1 MNGGFTIDSQRIVS
15 LGTLRQEREDRARAF
30 PAEHRFFWQL
40 TLTTLAVGWLGTN
53 IALNIAAYVRSLSDF
68 ARA

>member
-1 MNGGFTIDSQRIVS
+1 
-15 LGTLRQEREDRARAF
+15 LRQEREDRARAF